1 MSNLE
6 KRYDLIAVMSVIMGQ
21 AEIFENTV
29 EVGRTELKEGEDN
42 NIRLA
47 YCSLNFIKTISWL
60 YYNNKQ

>member
-1 MSNLE
+1 
-6 KRYDLIAVMSVIMGQ
+6 MGQ